1 MKNPAITQE
10 EIGMIKRAQ
19 AGDESAFS
27 ELFKRYK
34 SFVEGVLYQYLKDKD
49 EAKDITNIVF
59 LKVHQKLSLF
69 NEYDS
74 FGGWLR
80 IITKNTAID
89 YIRGIKN
96 KATILGD
103 LDARLAE
110 DNSNDNTEE
119 DLANQMTYDRIVAE
133 FKNFPKQSQTICERF
148 YVDNL
153 TVDQISDALNIPT
166 GTVKSTLFRA
176 RKQIKK
182 LFNKLKL

>member
-1 MKNPAITQE
+1 MKNPRITEE
-10 EIGMIKRAQ
+10 EIRLIKDAK
-19 AGDESAFS
+19 AGS
-27 ELFKRYK
+27 ELAFNRIFNKYK
-34 SFVEGVLYQYLKDKD
+34 GFVDNVLFTYIKDMD
-49 EAKDITNIVF
+49 EAKDLTNIVF
-59 LKVHQKLSLF
+59 LKVHDKLSKF
-69 NEYDS
+69 TKYDS

-96 KATILGD
+96 KATVLGD

-110 DNSNDNTEE
+110 DSPNDNTEE
-119 DLANQMTYDRIVAE
+119 DLANRMTYDRIVDE
-133 FKNFPKQSQTICERF
+133 FKKFPEQYKNICERF

>member
-49 EAKDITNIVF
+49 EAKDIANIVF
-59 LKVHQKLSLF
+59 LKVHQKLSSF

-80 IITKNTAID
+80 ILAKNTAID
-89 YIRGIKN
+89 YLRTVKGFQVSTDDEQHQMQLQASDEDSETL
-96 KATILGD
+96 ATN
-103 LDARLAE
+103 R
-110 DNSNDNTEE
+110 
-119 DLANQMTYDRIVAE
+119 MTYDYLVSLIDELPESYRAPC
-133 FKNFPKQSQTICERF
+133 KLF
-148 YVDNL
+148 YVNNM
-153 TVDQISDALNIPT
+153 TVSQIAKALRVPE
-166 GTVKSTLFRA
+166 GSVKSALHRM
-176 RKQIKK
+176 RKYIIKK
-182 LFNKLKL
+182 LNL